1 MIWLGKDAKRHEIR
15 NALNAIWEASE
26 NLRTWRHSIYTVA
39 SNSSVT
45 AQPHITVQP
54 VTYLSNAN
62 TQTSTTAE
70 PTTWTTWAEWVAQPS
85 MLIVENP
92 L

>member
-15 NALNAIWEASE
+15 KTLNAIWEASE
-26 NLRTWRHSIYTVA
+26 NLRTWRRSVYTVA

-54 VTYLSNAN
+54 VTYFSNAN

-70 PTTWTTWAEWVAQPS
+70 STVWAEWAAQPS